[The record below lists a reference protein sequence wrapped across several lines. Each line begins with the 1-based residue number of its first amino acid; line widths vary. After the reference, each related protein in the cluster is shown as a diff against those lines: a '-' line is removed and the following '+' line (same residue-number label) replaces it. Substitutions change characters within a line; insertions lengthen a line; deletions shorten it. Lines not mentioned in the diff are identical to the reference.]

1 MSFNLFQ
8 TGVSGLLSSQQQLAT
23 TGHNIANV
31 NTDGYNR
38 QRAEQTTLVGDSFGG
53 NFLGSGTYV
62 EDITRLYNQFSYKE
76 QLLNSTNLG
85 EANAFHASLTQLNE
99 IMSSSGNQ
107 VSGSIERF
115 YTSIN
120 SIADNPSDLG
130 LRNIAL
136 TQAEILSSDFRSISK
151 SFDQLENSTNNEI
164 TQVADKITEISFEL
178 AKINESILQNKS
190 FGPSGQPN
198 DLLDKRDQ
206 LLSELSQYTNVNTV
220 SDSNGVM
227 TVMIGSGATLVAG
240 LTPLRVNVVA
250 GNPDPNKTTLEI
262 AGVNGAVALSPKTLG
277 GELGAKFAFR
287 DQHLAQTRR
296 DIDRLAMAISETLN
310 ASQADGLDLNQI
322 QGANFFT
329 DINSAL
335 LTASR
340 VLTPTTNAGNLT
352 AEVTISDIGQVPTD
366 EFQIKFDGANYQMM
380 NMTTGTIDNLGPPGG
395 GTYTTSYGFEFVE
408 TGGAPAANDTF
419 IIRPTENSAALME
432 AQITDGAAIAASTP
446 VAIRPSDNNVSAGKI
461 EIVNMIDPVA
471 ARAEMPI
478 RIDVLEDPVGTFNYT
493 ITDKFG
499 VTSAPIPYVPPTPP
513 ATFTVDLPP
522 LPAAAL
528 FQVNISGT
536 PSGSAP
542 NAPEQF
548 FIEDAFGIGNG
559 NNAVAMAFTQEQ
571 GVINGGKE
579 SFSKSLG
586 VSTANVGSKAASAE
600 LVADTAQVMF
610 TQAFNRN
617 QETSGVN
624 LDEEAANLLR
634 FQQAYQAASQII
646 STANTIFDT
655 LLAAAR

>member
-1 MSFNLFQ
+1 MSFNLYQ

-31 NTDGYNR
+31 NTEGFNR
-38 QRAEQTTLVGDSFGG
+38 QRAEQTTLSGDSFGG

-85 EANAFHASLTQLNE
+85 ESNSLHASLTQLNE
-99 IMSSSGNQ
+99 IMSTSGNQ
-107 VSGSIERF
+107 VSSSIERF
-115 YTSIN
+115 YTAIN

-136 TQAEILSSDFRSISK
+136 TQAGLLASDLQSISK
-151 SFDQLENSTNNEI
+151 NFDQLENSTNNEI
-164 TQVADKITEISFEL
+164 NQVASKITEISFEL
-178 AKINESILQNKS
+178 AKINESILQNKG
-190 FGPSGQPN
+190 FGAAGQPN

-206 LLSELSQYTNVNTV
+206 LISELSQFTSVNTV
-220 SDSNGVM
+220 SDQNGVM

-240 LTPLRVNVVA
+240 LTPLSVNVVA
-250 GNPDPNKTTLEI
+250 GDPDPNKTSLEI
-262 AGVNGAVALSPKTLG
+262 AGANGSVALSQKTLG
-277 GELGAKFAFR
+277 GQLGAKFAFR
-287 DQHLAQTRR
+287 DNYLDQTRR

-329 DINSAL
+329 DINSPTL
-335 LTASR
+335 MASR
-340 VLTPTTNAGNLT
+340 VLTPSSNAGNLT
-352 AEVTISDIGQVPTD
+352 AEVSISDISLVPAD
-366 EFQIKFDGANYQMM
+366 EFQITFDGANYQMR
-380 NMTTGTIDNLGPPGG
+380 NMTTGTVDNLGAPGG
-395 GTYTTSYGFEFVE
+395 GTYTTPYGFEFVE
-408 TGGAPAANDTF
+408 TGGAPSANDSF
-419 IIRPTENSAALME
+419 VIRPTENSAALIE
-432 AQITDGAAIAASTP
+432 AQITDGAAIAAATP
-446 VAIRPSDNNVSAGKI
+446 VAIRPSDNNVSPGKI
-461 EIVNMIDPVA
+461 EIVNMVDPVA
-471 ARAEMPI
+471 ARAEMPM
-478 RIDVLEDPVGTFNYT
+478 RIDILENPVGVFNYT
-493 ITDKFG
+493 ITDRLG
-499 VTSAPIPYVPPTPP
+499 VTSAPIPYTPPTPP

-522 LPAAAL
+522 APATAQ

-548 FIEDAFGIGNG
+548 FIEDAYGIGNG
-559 NNAVAMAFTQEQ
+559 SNAVDMALTQEK
-571 GVINGGKE
+571 GVINGGRE

-600 LVADTAQVMF
+600 LVADTAQALF
-610 TQAFNRN
+610 TQAYNRN

-655 LLAAAR
+655 LLAVAR